1 MGGHLG
7 ALFRSI
13 ASSNQSRSCLLI
25 RRDLFFFIVPP
36 PFSAQSLSAVA
47 PRCSNHGEKEDKN
60 FFLLG
65 QRTVPPAAP
74 WSICID
80 TLFIM
85 WARVCGEKSQ
95 VACQYLIRRQRRRL
109 LRDFWSPSIRPRTR
123 LWRIEGRVTKRRPP
137 ISMNMHIIAQVH
149 IAGQH
154 SKHCG
159 PRSTSIFC

>member
-1 MGGHLG
+1 MHHP
-7 ALFRSI
+7 I
-13 ASSNQSRSCLLI
+13 NH
-25 RRDLFFFIVPP
+25 DLAF
-36 PFSAQSLSAVA
+36 LSAEIYSFLSSPLRFPLNRFPQLLRDVQIME
-47 PRCSNHGEKEDKN
+47 RRKNKN